1 MSHAMRCLSCPLG
14 LFTVITGTVFSEQ
27 YVVER
32 DQGGHLPCSKLLKKP
47 SNFIVN
53 RKIKS
58 VTVSAKAFQKNQVI
72 LWSVALLL

>member
-1 MSHAMRCLSCPLG
+1 MPLG
-14 LFTVITGTVFSEQ
+14 SRPDFWVHSQSLRALFSLNNMA
-27 YVVER
+27 VEK
-32 DQGGHLPCSKLLKKP
+32 DLGGGRSCSQLLKG
-47 SNFIVN
+47 SFNFTFN